1 MPVTPYPLVP
11 VILAEIIMDSCT
23 REYGDLPCHATNT
36 AATNHL
42 LASEA
47 IGDTNPGTGLSWWNF
62 ASGHTLFSA
71 NVAIAPDSAP
81 TADLVYYAGGGG
93 ATVLVGASRTA
104 SSVSTG
110 VRHVLS
116 MYFKVN
122 PAVAGA
128 RWVLLASSF
137 GQSLWVN
144 IATGAVGSTS
154 LPSGDY
160 GVVDAG
166 GGWYR
171 VWFVRAPGGT
181 SLTLDFRWVDAN
193 LSNYGNALAI
203 GEGHYAWGGMV
214 TEEAD
219 WGTALYIPTYDAKV
233 TLQPTGS
240 QKCFKTFATCQDLAA
255 YEAQPKVYRFANQR
269 LDWLQA
275 PGEAPTMPTLISADL
290 APSQLTPRDGLGSRA
305 SVSIRIQDCPF
316 SDVGVDPYRAE
327 RGTDW
332 TKRSTFWRRWLARNP
347 NWENRLLKITTGFL
361 DEFGRLDFDS
371 LRVRTYLIQGINYP
385 DSASNT
391 IEIVGKDPL
400 RLASSDRATW
410 PTQSFIRLTADCTNV
425 ATTIM
430 VRDPDA
436 IISRGRLAGQEYILV
451 DSEIMK
457 VTAAT
462 AVTAVEWSLTVTRAT
477 IPSFYPAPQFNV
489 AAAHKQEVI
498 VQPCW
503 LFNDQT
509 VPQVIYTLLSA
520 GAGISDTFLPLADW
534 ESEMAAGGVSSIR
547 FSALIAKPVGLTDLL
562 SEITRHDINI
572 WWDERASLVRVRPL
586 RLFPPTIAEWND
598 FQHIVAES
606 VSISAS
612 ASSRISQA
620 WVYFGHQW
628 PLAEMEKLES
638 FATGRAQID
647 KNGEDAA
654 SYGSPAVQQTFSRFL
669 PNTPANVAEGD
680 RMAARTLQRY
690 RFGMERMS
698 VSVDYGQ
705 GVAWTADTV
714 DITTLQRVD
723 LNGNPRPARA
733 LVLEAQEQ
741 WDAAGVRM
749 TYICEAPPPIQA
761 AVANRVATYG
771 PDFVSQVD
779 YNLATS
785 EEKATYCF
793 IAADDGLFPSDQ
805 KSAYILT
812 D

>member
-1 MPVTPYPLVP
+1 MPIPTRPMVP
-11 VILAEIIMDSCT
+11 VILAEIIADSCT
-23 REYGDLPCHATNT
+23 REFGDLPCHATNT

-47 IGDTNPGTGLSWWNF
+47 IGDTNPGTGSSWWNF

-71 NVAIAPDSAP
+71 NQTIAPDSAP
-81 TADLVYYAGGGG
+81 TADLVWYPGGGG
-93 ATVLVGASRTA
+93 ATVQVGASRTA
-104 SSVSTG
+104 TGLTGG
-110 VRHVLS
+110 VRYVFSIYL
-116 MYFKVN
+116 KAN
-122 PAVAGA
+122 PAVAGS
-128 RWVLLASSF
+128 RWALLGSAF
-137 GQSLWVN
+137 GQSMWVN
-144 IATGAVGSTS
+144 IATGAIGANTF
-154 LPSGDY
+154 PPGDF
-160 GVVDAG
+160 GAMDAG
-166 GGWYR
+166 NGWWR
-171 VWFVRAPGGT
+171 FWFVRTPIGGNG
-181 SLTLDFRWVDAN
+181 TLGFTWADAD
-193 LSNYGNALAI
+193 LALYANALAA
-203 GEGHYAWGGMV
+203 GQGHYAWGGMV

-219 WGTALYIPTYDAKV
+219 WGTSLYIPTYDTKV

-275 PGEAPTMPTLISADL
+275 PGEPPTMPTLLSADL
-290 APSQLTPRDGLGSRA
+290 APSQLTPREGLGSRA
-305 SVSIRIQDCPF
+305 SVTLRIQDCPF

-347 NWENRLLKITTGFL
+347 NWENRLLKLTTGFL
-361 DEFGRLDFDS
+361 DENGQLDFDS

-385 DSASNT
+385 DSAGNVV
-391 IEIVGKDPL
+391 EIVGKDPL

-410 PTQSFIRLTADCTNV
+410 PVQSFIRLTTDCTNV
-425 ATTIM
+425 ATTIN
-430 VRDPDA
+430 VRDPEG
-436 IISRGRLAGQEYILV
+436 IINSGLGIGQEYILV

-457 VTAAT
+457 VTGAA
-462 AVTAVEWSLTVTRAT
+462 AVTAVEWALTVTRAT
-477 IPSFYPAPQFNV
+477 LPSFYPAPQFNV
-489 AAAHKQEVI
+489 AAPHKQEVI

-509 VPQVIYTLLSA
+509 VPQVVKTLLA
-520 GAGISDTFLPLADW
+520 DGAGISPTFLPDADW
-534 ESEMAAGGVSSIR
+534 ENEMAAGGVSSLR
-547 FSALIAKPVGLTDLL
+547 FSALIAKPVGLTALL
-562 SEITRHDINI
+562 TEITRHDVNI
-572 WWDERASLVRVRPL
+572 WWDERASVVRLRPL
-586 RLFPPTIAEWND
+586 RLFPPTVAEWND
-598 FQHIVAES
+598 FQHIIAES
-606 VSISAS
+606 VSISAT

-628 PLAEMEKLES
+628 PLAEMDKLES
-638 FATGRAQID
+638 FATGRAQVD

-698 VSVDYGQ
+698 VSVEYAQ

-714 DITTLQRVD
+714 DITTSQRVD

-733 LVLEAQEQ
+733 LILEAQEQ

-761 AVANRVATYG
+761 AVANRVAVYG
-771 PDFVSQVD
+771 PDFVTQQD
-779 YNLATS
+779 YNLATD
-785 EEKATYCF
+785 EEKSAHCF